1 MRKLI
6 FILFLVIRVSI
17 CNAASVKP
25 AVDSVYICNSKASHA
40 YHAYVCSGLAHCKHG
55 ILKVNKAYAIRM
67 GYKPCKICY

>member
-6 FILFLVIRVSI
+6 FILSLVIHTGI
-17 CNAASVKP
+17 CIATPVKP

-40 YHAYVCSGLAHCKHG
+40 YHSYVCSGLARCKHG
-55 ILKVNKAYAIRM
+55 ILKVSKAYAIQM